1 MTDFGCL
8 NLLHLCYSGDGTQ
21 SLESGLQALVFH
33 LSEMRHKMS
42 YWVKRGHSFLIY
54 ETGLRSQGQGI
65 CGQSRE
71 HYGYAWKSIADGL
84 GIFVIKMTI
93 WRMRSQRPICPMAGA
108 FQNFPELWAGLAPG
122 PPHSLEPWL
131 PVLLISPSNTRWTE
145 GGEWLRTSRRRAGAR
160 VRGDG

>member
-1 MTDFGCL
+1 MTDFRCL

-21 SLESGLQALVFH
+21 SLEFGLQALVFH
-33 LSEMRHKMS
+33 LSEMRHEMS

-108 FQNFPELWAGLAPG
+108 FQNFPELWAGLAPD
-122 PPHSLEPWL
+122 P
-131 PVLLISPSNTRWTE
+131 LIPRSPGCLFS
-145 GGEWLRTSRRRAGAR
+145 
-160 VRGDG
+160 